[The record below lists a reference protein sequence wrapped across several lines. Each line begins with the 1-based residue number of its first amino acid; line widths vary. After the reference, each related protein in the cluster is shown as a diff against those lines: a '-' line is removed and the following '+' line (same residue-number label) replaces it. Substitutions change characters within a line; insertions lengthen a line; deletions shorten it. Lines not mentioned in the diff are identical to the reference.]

1 MSVARVTEITS
12 ASKKS
17 FEDALEAGLTRAT
30 KTLKNVTA
38 AWIAS
43 QEVILKDNKI
53 VEYRV
58 RMKVTFILAK

>member
-1 MSVARVTEITS
+1 MSVARVTEISS

-17 FEDALEAGLTRAT
+17 FEDAMEAGLKRAT

-53 VEYRV
+53 TEYRV

>member
-17 FEDALEAGLTRAT
+17 FEDALEAGLKRAT

>member
-1 MSVARVTEITS
+1 MSVARVSEITS
-12 ASKKS
+12 SSKKS
-17 FEDALEAGLTRAT
+17 FDDAIDVGLKRAT

-43 QEVILKDNKI
+43 QEVVLKDDKI

>member
-1 MSVARVTEITS
+1 MSVARVTEISS

-17 FEDALEAGLTRAT
+17 FEDAMESALKRAT

-53 VEYRV
+53 TEYRV

>member
-1 MSVARVTEITS
+1 MSVARVSEITAS
-12 ASKKS
+12 SKKS
-17 FEDALEAGLTRAT
+17 FDDAISVGLKRAT

-43 QEVILKDNKI
+43 QEVVLSDDKI